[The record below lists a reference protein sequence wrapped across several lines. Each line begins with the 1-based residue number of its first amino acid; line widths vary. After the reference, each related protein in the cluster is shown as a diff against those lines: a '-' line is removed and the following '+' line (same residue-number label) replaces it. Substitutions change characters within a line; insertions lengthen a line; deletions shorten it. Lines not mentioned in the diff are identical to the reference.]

1 MAGDHGEAR
10 RGPIDPIRRPARRG
24 RCQGEDCPETCQE
37 IEKSGLEL
45 YAGFKGN
52 VPVSLD
58 SLAPSG
64 GERTVAIIA
73 FLLSLQ
79 QYVESPFRAIDEFDV
94 HMDPKNRETVTKLIY
109 AASTSNEPGEYI
121 AITPAEVTLTEGQDV
136 HVVVVQNVE
145 GTSVVKELK

>member
-1 MAGDHGEAR
+1 MEKLFEDLS
-10 RGPIDPIRRPARRG
+10 IRYDSLLAEVGAKG
-24 RCQGEDCPETCQE
+24 RIVLKPTKE

-94 HMDPKNRETVTKLIY
+94 HMDPKNRETVPKLIY
-109 AASTSNEPGEYI
+109 AAATSSDPSEYI
-121 AITPAEVTLTEGQDV
+121 AIPPGEVTLPEGQFLDV
-136 HVVVVQNVE
+136 LVVQNGVW
-145 GTSVVKELK
+145 

>member
-1 MAGDHGEAR
+1 MEKLFEDLS
-10 RGPIDPIRRPARRG
+10 IRYDSLLAEVGAKGRIVLKPAR
-24 RCQGEDCPETCQE
+24 E

-79 QYVESPFRAIDEFDV
+79 QSVESAFRATDEFDL
-94 HMDPKNRETVTKLIY
+94 HMDPITTANVT
-109 AASTSNEPGEYI
+109 SQT
-121 AITPAEVTLTEGQDV
+121 
-136 HVVVVQNVE
+136 
-145 GTSVVKELK
+145 